1 MSVSSPHEITQ
12 LLVAWNKG
20 DVKALEQLTPLVHTE
35 LHRLAKR
42 HMAGERPGHV
52 LQTTALVN
60 EAYLRLID
68 WRNVEWRDRA
78 HFFGLASQ
86 IMRRILVDFA
96 RARRREKRGSE
107 ALRVSLSEA
116 ADSGCE
122 RSADLVALDDALQA
136 LEKLDERQ
144 ACVVELRFFAGLSY
158 EETAEALNISVGTV
172 RRDWSFAQVWL
183 FRVAVQIASAL
194 AAAHEAGIVHRDI
207 KPENIMLWRSAL
219 RDGQRAAAVRGRDER
234 RSGCG
239 NPGARAAAA
248 GAIRARSACRVAADR
263 GEGAGQKEGGS
274 LRDNERPGAGSE
286 GAERG
291 DGDRNEG
298 AAWAPAKGE
307 RRSPHNHRRHCAD
320 DSGRRRHGY

>member
-107 ALRVSLSEA
+107 ALRVSLAEA
-116 ADSGCE
+116 AG
-122 RSADLVALDDALQA
+122 
-136 LEKLDERQ
+136 
-144 ACVVELRFFAGLSY
+144 
-158 EETAEALNISVGTV
+158 
-172 RRDWSFAQVWL
+172 
-183 FRVAVQIASAL
+183 
-194 AAAHEAGIVHRDI
+194 
-207 KPENIMLWRSAL
+207 
-219 RDGQRAAAVRGRDER
+219 
-234 RSGCG
+234 SGCG
-239 NPGARAAAA
+239 R
-248 GAIRARSACRVAADR
+248 
-263 GEGAGQKEGGS
+263 GAGLGAVGG
-274 LRDNERPGAGSE
+274 
-286 GAERG
+286 
-291 DGDRNEG
+291 
-298 AAWAPAKGE
+298 
-307 RRSPHNHRRHCAD
+307 
-320 DSGRRRHGY
+320 